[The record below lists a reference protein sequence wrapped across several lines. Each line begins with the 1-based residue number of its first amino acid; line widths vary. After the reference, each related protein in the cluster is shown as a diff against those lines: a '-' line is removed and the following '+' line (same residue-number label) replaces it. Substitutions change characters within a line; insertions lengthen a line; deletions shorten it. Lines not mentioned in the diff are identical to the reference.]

1 MLIEE
6 FKGEFEC
13 LGENTEKYI
22 TFSVPLKKENG
33 KIITYKL
40 LIATDLCQLYYQIL
54 LITYLEFMI
63 KNVKNAW
70 KEKKLG

>member
-1 MLIEE
+1 ML
-6 FKGEFEC
+6 
-13 LGENTEKYI
+13 
-22 TFSVPLKKENG
+22 LKKENDNG
-33 KIITYKL
+33 KKITYKL
-40 LIATDLCQLYYQIL
+40 KFVIAIDLCQLRYKIL